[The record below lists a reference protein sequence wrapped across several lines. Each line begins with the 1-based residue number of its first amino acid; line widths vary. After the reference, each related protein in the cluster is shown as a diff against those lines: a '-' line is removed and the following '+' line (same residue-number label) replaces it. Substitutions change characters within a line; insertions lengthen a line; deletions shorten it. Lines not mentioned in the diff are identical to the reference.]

1 MALDLWLGGA
11 VALGLAGYLLRAL
24 LRPESL

>member
-1 MALDLWLGGA
+1 MPLDLWLGGG
-11 VALGLAGYLLRAL
+11 VALVLAGYLLFAL